1 MLMKSIE
8 MNIRMIQNLMG
19 LSITFVVILAAAW
32 TFMPLLSLFGSLL
45 IILVP
50 AFCSYVA
57 YNRLFNKSLYGD
69 EASIYATL
77 PLSGRD
83 IVLGKAFTVMLWETA
98 IWVIFMLG
106 LIGSYLYSDLG
117 IFRTG
122 IDSLLNELIA
132 RGVSPVTIGLL
143 IGFSTA
149 AMVFYSFFSGVYMLW
164 FRFALKK
171 FTPKLSKKV
180 KGVFN
185 VLLAC
190 LMLGIIRLGAEYFI
204 HDIWNLGVTLFLIL
218 AAVHIL
224 LAILAWRMYK
234 TSVAYFESGYSPQ

>member
-57 YNRLFNKSLYGD
+57 YNRLFNKSLYGE

-143 IGFSTA
+143 MGFSTT

-190 LMLGIIRLGAEYFI
+190 LMLGIIRLGTEYFI

-218 AAVHIL
+218 AAFHIL

-234 TSVAYFESGYSPQ
+234 TSVAYFETGYSPE